1 MKGCLVN
8 SKILRQLWSV
18 VEQTQTST
26 LVGLSDPD
34 LVNQLLRQ
42 LESIQAL
49 SSEEM
54 NSVNAYLFSRTQLIR
69 DLACARSA

>member
-1 MKGCLVN
+1 MQICLVN

-42 LESIQAL
+42 LDSIQAL

-54 NSVNAYLFSRTQLIR
+54 NSVNTYLFSRTQLIR
-69 DLACARSA
+69 DLASAR

>member
-1 MKGCLVN
+1 MNVCLVN

-18 VEQTQTST
+18 VEQTQTSA
-26 LVGLSDPD
+26 LVGLSDSD

-42 LESIQAL
+42 LDSKQAL

-54 NSVNAYLFSRTQLIR
+54 NSVNSYLFSRTQLIR
-69 DLACARSA
+69 DLAFARSA

>member
-1 MKGCLVN
+1 MNVCLVN

-34 LVNQLLRQ
+34 LVKQLLRQ
-42 LESIQAL
+42 LDSKQAL

-54 NSVNAYLFSRTQLIR
+54 NSVNAYLFSKTQLIR
-69 DLACARSA
+69 DLAFARLA

>member
-1 MKGCLVN
+1 MNICLIN
-8 SKILRQLWSV
+8 SKILRQLWSE

-34 LVNQLLRQ
+34 LVKQLVGQ
-42 LESIQAL
+42 LDSKQAL

-69 DLACARSA
+69 DLAFARSA

>member
-1 MKGCLVN
+1 MNICLIN
-8 SKILRQLWSV
+8 SKILRQLWSE

-34 LVNQLLRQ
+34 LVKQLVRQ
-42 LESIQAL
+42 LVSKQSL

-69 DLACARSA
+69 DLAFARSA

>member
-1 MKGCLVN
+1 MNICLIN
-8 SKILRQLWSV
+8 SKILRQLWSE

-34 LVNQLLRQ
+34 LVKQLVRQ
-42 LESIQAL
+42 LDSKQAL
-49 SSEEM
+49 SNEEV

-69 DLACARSA
+69 DLAFARSA